1 MASPSSAPA
10 SPLPRHQLLRSV
22 PSGLGVALNRP
33 PAPPTISLARVP
45 RAVDAAGASQLRAA
59 RRGAS
64 SPKGGP
70 GSPAQGGGGKVHA
83 APLAATARVV
93 MRRGPTPPGRPAEGG
108 GGKVHAAPAAS
119 TARFVTR
126 GPARPSSPAE
136 GAGGRGGVVHAA
148 DS

>member
-22 PSGLGVALNRP
+22 PSGLGVALNRA

-45 RAVDAAGASQLRAA
+45 RGVDAAGASQLRAA

-70 GSPAQGGGGKVHA
+70 GSPAQGGGG
-83 APLAATARVV
+83 
-93 MRRGPTPPGRPAEGG
+93 E
-108 GGKVHAAPAAS
+108 VHAAPAAS

>member
-22 PSGLGVALNRP
+22 PLSLGVALNRP
-33 PAPPTISLARVP
+33 AAAPPTIGPARVP
-45 RAVDAAGASQLRAA
+45 RRVDAAA

-70 GSPAQGGGGKVHA
+70 GSPAQGGGGKVHS
-83 APLAATARVV
+83 APVAATAARVV
-93 MRRGPTPPGRPAEGG
+93 MRRGPTPPAGRPAEGG
-108 GGKVHAAPAAS
+108 GGKVHAAPAVAMAM
-119 TARFVTR
+119 ARVVVR
-126 GPARPSSPAE
+126 GPARPSTPAE
-136 GAGGRGGVVHAA
+136 GAGGRGGIVHAA